1 MNEATSIRRVVSLH
15 IEGLILVTASKKK
28 KCVSYNINT
37 RIRTKS
43 RVGDLG

>member
-1 MNEATSIRRVVSLH
+1 MNGATSIRRVVSSH
-15 IEGLILVTASKKK
+15 TEDLILVTTSKKK

-37 RIRTKS
+37 RTRTNS